1 LTIEHLTKYFILSH
15 QHLLHF
21 KFESTNFNQ
30 HMQKRLFPI
39 FSALLLIGTSSNP
52 SLAAFPL
59 PGDDPHER
67 HILPFR
73 LNEYA
78 INSCKEYLYFD
89 KFKLKE
95 ILARRVGADISDK
108 DYEKAIARL
117 NALLKA
123 VEVSPS
129 TQIKSDFLLN
139 IFNPYLNRESLYDGA
154 LVNDFESSIYL
165 NRPEDVLVEQLV
177 RQSLVNPKI
186 SAEAVL
192 NQIEA
197 LNQPLGS
204 AYGVPKAIT
213 FMQLS
218 RQFSLLAQG
227 NGQSQRFHRR
237 ALAQLQA
244 ASSTIDLIRNAPLQ
258 INMLIILGRRYAAIG
273 EMKTAKTLLD
283 RSVQLLQ
290 QTKSSNTNQAE
301 HLSRL
306 LGSFQVQLGQFES
319 ALATSGVN
327 IELIAAMLKSRSP
340 QSVLPLAQTLTDPET
355 KVQALGLV
363 AIALAQQGQSDQGR
377 KILEESIRAAPLN
390 DYPYDIDHPFFPGN
404 ASPRRKATIRVDLV
418 FPLIWDYAKTGQRES
433 ALEIAQSTGSK
444 VIVMALKAV
453 IANEYA
459 RKRDPRA
466 QPMMDEVKTQ
476 MNRTSQKDTE
486 PVVSLVFADLM
497 ENHQYRFAWDMV
509 KAIDAEAW
517 ESYLRMITPTAPLS
531 WPFLEQMHNWQAE
544 VITAAIADKR
554 YDIALEAA
562 RHDYRLL
569 EVVTPSIVEAGLTDK
584 LLLAARKVEPFHRA
598 EALSAIALKLEQQQ
612 NLAQAKRIWTEAIT
626 AAQQLKEGRQRSWA
640 LIHVAAK
647 LQNTP
652 HQAQVDALLQH
663 IVAMDNAFR
672 HDNSYQ
678 SAPIIPNTVEAA
690 LIEQSP
696 RLVIR
701 LVEAMPPGLHRDRNR
716 IFLFQNLLSF
726 FYEYLPEAE
735 GVLATIPKSALKVRS
750 QVALADAYFTWG
762 ELKKSS
768 AMLNQSQMDL
778 QQVPDAEIIKARNS
792 IGVGESDLFG
802 RNRIPWL
809 LKKDSRS
816 SLLGYIAL
824 GHTKIQDRARAAQVL
839 QTIPNVQVQREWRSH
854 LACYSAPS

>member
-39 FSALLLIGTSSNP
+39 FSALLLIGISPNP

-78 INSCKEYLYFD
+78 INSCKDYLFFD
-89 KFKLKE
+89 KFRLKE
-95 ILARRVGADISDK
+95 ILARRVGADIADK

-154 LVNDFESSIYL
+154 LVSDFESSTYL
-165 NRPEDVLVEQLV
+165 NRPEDSLVEQLV

-192 NQIEA
+192 NRIEA

-213 FMQLS
+213 FMRLS
-218 RQFSLLAQG
+218 RQFSLLAQS
-227 NGQSQRFHRR
+227 NRQPRFHRR

-244 ASSTIDLIRNAPLQ
+244 ASSTIALIRNAPLQ

-273 EMKTAKTLLD
+273 EMNTAKKLLD

-319 ALATSGVN
+319 ALATSGAN

-340 QSVLPLAQTLTDPET
+340 QSVLPLAQTLTDSET

-363 AIALAQQGQSDQGR
+363 AIAFAQQGNPVQGR
-377 KILEESIRAAPLN
+377 KILEESIRATPLN

-404 ASPRRKATIRVDLV
+404 GSPRREATIRVDLV
-418 FPLIWDYAKTGQRES
+418 FPLIWDYAKAGQRES
-433 ALEIAQSTGSK
+433 ALEIAQSTGSNAI
-444 VIVMALKAV
+444 VIALKAV

-459 RKRDPRA
+459 RKGDPRA

-476 MNRTSQKDTE
+476 MNQAAQKDTE

-517 ESYLRMITPTAPLS
+517 ETYLRMITPTAPLS
-531 WPFLEQMHNWQAE
+531 WPFLERMHNWQAE
-544 VITAAIADKR
+544 VIRAAIADKR

-562 RHDYRLL
+562 RNDYRLL

-584 LLLAARKVEPFHRA
+584 LLFSVRQVEPRNRA
-598 EALSAIALKLEQQQ
+598 EILSTIALKLEQQKKTTQ
-612 NLAQAKRIWTEAIT
+612 SKRIWTEAIT
-626 AAQQLKEGRQRSWA
+626 VAQQLNEGQERAWA
-640 LIHVAAK
+640 LISVAAN
-647 LQNTP
+647 LQQTT
-652 HQAQVDALLQH
+652 HQSQINGLLQR
-663 IVAMDNAFR
+663 IIAIDSAYR

-678 SAPIIPNTVEAA
+678 FAPVIPRIVEIS
-690 LIEQSP
+690 LIKQSP
-696 RLVIR
+696 RLAIR
-701 LVEAMPPGLHRDRNR
+701 LIEAMPPSLHRDRNQVL
-716 IFLFQNLLSF
+716 LFQNLLSF

-735 GVLATIPKSALKVRS
+735 TVLATMPRSALKVRS

-768 AMLNQSQMDL
+768 AMLNQAQMDL
-778 QQVPDAEIIKARNS
+778 QQVQDAEIIKARNS

-802 RNRIPWL
+802 RNTIPWL

-824 GHTKIQDRARAAQVL
+824 GYTKMQDRTRAAQVL
-839 QTIPNVQVQREWRSH
+839 QAIPNVSAQREWRSH
-854 LACYSAPS
+854 LACYSR